1 LWDRTVDGLESGFG
15 SKSLRAYLDEAASI
29 REAAL
34 RRH

>member
-1 LWDRTVDGLESGFG
+1 LRDRTVDDLESEFG
-15 SKSLRAYLDEAASI
+15 LKSLRAYLDEAASI